1 MDNTIEQRL
10 TSYIFTIDGQE
21 FVVSRDIE
29 QYRRLDYIDRYYLY
43 PYFGGQKTAPHDIK
57 IKIKE

>member
-1 MDNTIEQRL
+1 MGVALGVARNSFSL
-10 TSYIFTIDGQE
+10 APSGQE
-21 FVVSRDIE
+21 FIIDRDIE
-29 QYRRLDYIDRYYLY
+29 QNRRLDYIDRYYLY